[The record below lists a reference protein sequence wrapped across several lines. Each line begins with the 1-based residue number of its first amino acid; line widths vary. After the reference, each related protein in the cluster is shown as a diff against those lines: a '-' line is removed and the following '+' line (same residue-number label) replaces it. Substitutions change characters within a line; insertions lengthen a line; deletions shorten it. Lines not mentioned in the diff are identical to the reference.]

1 MRGMAAVRGVAR
13 GAEEEMSRHERRRQQ
28 NTARHLWKHPNPPPS
43 VQQKERVREAEEA
56 AKLDAMTDE
65 ERDEYLRHRRA
76 MLQAAMP
83 ALMLLAGGM
92 GRR

>member
-1 MRGMAAVRGVAR
+1 
-13 GAEEEMSRHERRRQQ
+13 MSRHERRRQQ
-28 NTARHLWKHPNPPPS
+28 NAARHLEKHPNPPPS

-65 ERDEYLRHRRA
+65 ERDEYLRDRREQARFAASA
-76 MLQAAMP
+76 M
-83 ALMLLAGGM
+83 MLLAGGM